1 MGREAGLFLD
11 TNVLYGAFECDLFL
25 GIAESGYLPISVHW
39 SDFVLMELRTHLTE
53 RLKQLKPGLSSAEAS
68 MRAENRIRTM
78 NLAFPDACTTE
89 WRRFLRVANRFVS
102 DPDDAPVLAGAI
114 RASCRYLVTSN
125 VSDFDVSGISS
136 TFKLNVIRPGEMLC
150 VLYSTEKEGTIRA
163 LESMMADH
171 RRPPR
176 TLRELVDKL
185 NTMESLRSFSGVLE
199 SALPSD
205 RERGGGSGYQPR
217 DSLGRFARKIGG
229 YGYDGD
235 LADPDG
241 WR

>member
-1 MGREAGLFLD
+1 M
-11 TNVLYGAFECDLFL
+11 
-25 GIAESGYLPISVHW
+25 
-39 SDFVLMELRTHLTE
+39 
-53 RLKQLKPGLSSAEAS
+53 
-68 MRAENRIRTM
+68 
-78 NLAFPDACTTE
+78 
-89 WRRFLRVANRFVS
+89 ANRFVS
-102 DPDDAPVLAGAI
+102 DPDDAPVLSGAI

-217 DSLGRFARKIGG
+217 DSRGRFARKIGG